1 MKQWQGLPFSICSC
15 QSLGLWAPHTV
26 SGPLTLPSSHCVLP
40 RLEMR
45 GSTSTQLSLDL
56 NFSDI
61 STHLAQLL
69 PEGFPGKGQQLLG
82 PMESCEGMG
91 IRCLLAVTAGA
102 QEPRG
107 PHPSGGDKRYR
118 QKGRGALALQCNLH
132 KGALWPPL
140 TPRCCKTV
148 ERSGCMLTAPPQHWG
163 RIPYSGH
170 TLPKARDP
178 MDKCLFR
185 KFIGSS

>member
-1 MKQWQGLPFSICSC
+1 M
-15 QSLGLWAPHTV
+15 
-26 SGPLTLPSSHCVLP
+26 LP

-45 GSTSTQLSLDL
+45 GSTLTQLSLDL

-61 STHLAQLL
+61 STHPAQLL

-82 PMESCEGMG
+82 PVESCEGMG

-118 QKGRGALALQCNLH
+118 QKGRGTLALQCNRH

-140 TPRCCKTV
+140 TP
-148 ERSGCMLTAPPQHWG
+148 SA
-163 RIPYSGH
+163 
-170 TLPKARDP
+170 ARLSRGLAV
-178 MDKCLFR
+178 C
-185 KFIGSS
+185 